1 METSVLLLQ
10 KMFAFNWW
18 LTKGHVRYLYMV
30 DLCVMAEVWF
40 WNREYTHLQ

>member
-10 KMFAFNWW
+10 KMFSFNWW
-18 LTKGHVRYLYMV
+18 LTKGLVLFLYMV

-40 WNREYTHLQ
+40 